1 MVVLVRAA
9 MTLLLKVVETVVQHK
24 NIKPIPV
31 EKTCNVGPFV
41 LKGQR
46 GVSATRAEQYGRTI
60 GGIRG
65 CFKIFN
71 QRRLLVAVQAID
83 GHFLTRWIKEDFFL
97 RLDTKAV
104 QAAQNKQDCSHSR
117 F

>member
-24 NIKPIPV
+24 NIKSIPV
-31 EKTCNVGPFV
+31 EKTGNVGPFV

-60 GGIRG
+60 GGIWG

-71 QRRLLVAVQAID
+71 QRRLFVAVQALI
-83 GHFLTRWIKEDFFL
+83 GHFLIRGLKEAFFL
-97 RLDTKAV
+97 PLNDMTV
-104 QAAQNKQDCSHSR
+104 QS
-117 F
+117 